1 MSRRLLGR
9 SARFALAGMFATL
22 SFAGIVQAADYPSR
36 PIKLVVPFAAGGST
50 DIVARLVAEYAG
62 RDLKQTIVVENKA
75 GAGGSM
81 GMEQV
86 ARSTPDGYTIGMA
99 TMSTHG
105 SNPAVYRKMNY
116 DPIKDF
122 APVAN
127 VLAVPSILAINPNLP
142 AQNMAEFVALAKK
155 APADRYSF
163 ASPGV
168 GSLGHVN
175 IENFMMLSGIK
186 LLHVPYRGAGPALN
200 DVMGGQVDAITD
212 NLSSTLPQVKG
223 GKLRALAVLG
233 AQRSPLLPDV
243 PTYIELGYPDMGT
256 GGWFGLVAPAGTPKE
271 VIDRLNQAV
280 RAAMQDPEFRKKA
293 EDVGGTLMPTSPQ
306 EFQVQIEQALARY
319 AKVAK
324 AANIQAD

>member
-1 MSRRLLGR
+1 MSRRLSGR
-9 SARFALAGMFATL
+9 FARVALAGIIATL
-22 SFAGIVQAADYPSR
+22 TFAGAARAADYPTR

-75 GAGGSM
+75 GAGGSL

-116 DPIKDF
+116 DPVKDF
-122 APVAN
+122 APIGN
-127 VLAVPSILAINPNLP
+127 VLAVPSIFAVNPQIP
-142 AQNMAEFVALAKK
+142 VKNMAEFVALAKASPDK
-155 APADRYSF
+155 YSF

-175 IENFMMLSGIK
+175 IENFMMLAGMK

-212 NLSSTLPQVKG
+212 NLSSTLPQVAG

-233 AQRSPLLPDV
+233 AQRSPCCRTCP
-243 PTYIELGYPDMGT
+243 PTSNWAIPT
-256 GGWFGLVAPAGTPKE
+256 WA
-271 VIDRLNQAV
+271 
-280 RAAMQDPEFRKKA
+280 RAAGSAWWRRP
-293 EDVGGTLMPTSPQ
+293 
-306 EFQVQIEQALARY
+306 ARRRP
-319 AKVAK
+319 
-324 AANIQAD
+324 

>member
-1 MSRRLLGR
+1 MSRRLSGR
-9 SARFALAGMFATL
+9 FARVALAGIIATL
-22 SFAGIVQAADYPSR
+22 TFAGAARAADYPTR

-75 GAGGSM
+75 SAGGSL

-116 DPIKDF
+116 DPVKDF
-122 APVAN
+122 APIGN
-127 VLAVPSILAINPNLP
+127 VLAVPSIFAVNPQIP
-142 AQNMAEFVALAKK
+142 VKNMAEFVALAKASPDK
-155 APADRYSF
+155 YSF

-175 IENFMMLSGIK
+175 IENFMMLAGMK

-212 NLSSTLPQVKG
+212 NLSSTLPQVAG

-256 GGWFGLVAPAGTPKE
+256 GGWFGLVAPAGTPPA
-271 VIDRLNQAV
+271 VIERLNQAV
-280 RAAMQDPEFRKKA
+280 RAAMDNAEFRKKA
-293 EDVGGTLMPTSPQ
+293 EDVGGTLMPTTPQ
-306 EFQVQIEQALARY
+306 EFQAQINEALARY

>member
-1 MSRRLLGR
+1 MSRRFFGC
-9 SARFALAGMFATL
+9 SARIALAGVCAAL
-22 SFAGIVQAADYPSR
+22 SFAGPAQAADYPSR

-75 GAGGSM
+75 GAGGSL

-86 ARSTPDGYTIGMA
+86 ARSTADGYTIGMA

-116 DPIKDF
+116 DPLKDF
-122 APVAN
+122 EPVAN
-127 VLAVPSILAINPNLP
+127 VLAVPSIFAINPQIP
-142 AQNMAEFVALAKK
+142 ARNMAEFVALAKGQ
-155 APADRYSF
+155 ADKYSF

-168 GSLGHVN
+168 GLAGPREHR
-175 IENFMMLSGIK
+175 E
-186 LLHVPYRGAGPALN
+186 LHDAGRHQAAARAVPRRGPALN

-212 NLSSTLPQVKG
+212 NLSSTLPQVLG
-223 GKLRALAVLG
+223 GKLRPLAVLG
-233 AQRSPLLPDV
+233 AERSPLLPDV

-256 GGWFGLVAPAGTPKE
+256 GGWFGLVAPAGTPPA
-271 VIDRLNQAV
+271 VIERLNQAV

-293 EDVGGTLMPTSPQ
+293 EDVGGTLMPTTPQ
-306 EFQVQIEQALARY
+306 EFKTQIEQALARY

>member
-1 MSRRLLGR
+1 MSRRFFGC
-9 SARFALAGMFATL
+9 SARIALAGVCAALFL
-22 SFAGIVQAADYPSR
+22 AGPAHAADYPSR

-75 GAGGSM
+75 GAGGSL

-86 ARSTPDGYTIGMA
+86 ARSTADGYTIGMA

-116 DPIKDF
+116 DPLKDF
-122 APVAN
+122 EPVAN
-127 VLAVPSILAINPNLP
+127 VLAVPSIFAINPQIP
-142 AQNMAEFVALAKK
+142 ARNMAEFVALAKGQ
-155 APADRYSF
+155 ADKYSF

-175 IENFMMLSGIK
+175 VENFMMLAGIK

-212 NLSSTLPQVKG
+212 NLSSTLPQVLG
-223 GKLRALAVLG
+223 GKLRPLAVLG
-233 AQRSPLLPDV
+233 AERSPLLPDV

-256 GGWFGLVAPAGTPKE
+256 GGWFGLVAPAGTPPA
-271 VIDRLNQAV
+271 VIERLNQAV
-280 RAAMQDPEFRKKA
+280 RAAMRDPEFRKKA

-306 EFQVQIEQALARY
+306 EFKVQIEQALARY

>member
-1 MSRRLLGR
+1 MKLTKTAIAVALLSGASLIAGAA
-9 SARFALAGMFATL
+9 SA
-22 SFAGIVQAADYPSR
+22 QQADYPNKPVR
-36 PIKLVVPFAAGGST
+36 LIVPFAPGGT
-50 DIVARLVAEYAG
+50 ADIIG
-62 RDLKQTIVVENKA
+62 RVFAAQLGTELGATVVVENKA
-75 GAGGSM
+75 GAGGSL

-86 ARSTPDGYTIGMA
+86 ARSTADGYTIGMA

-116 DPIKDF
+116 DPLKDF
-122 APVAN
+122 EPVAN
-127 VLAVPSILAINPNLP
+127 VLAVPSIFAINPQVP
-142 AQNMAEFVALAKK
+142 ARNMAEFVALAKGQ
-155 APADRYSF
+155 ADKYSF

-175 IENFMMLSGIK
+175 IENFMMLAGIK

-212 NLSSTLPQVKG
+212 NLSSTLPQVLG
-223 GKLRALAVLG
+223 GKLRPLAVLG
-233 AQRSPLLPDV
+233 AERSPLLPDV

-256 GGWFGLVAPAGTPKE
+256 GGWFGLVAPAGTPPA
-271 VIDRLNQAV
+271 VIERLNQAV
-280 RAAMQDPEFRKKA
+280 RAAMRDPEFRKKA
-293 EDVGGTLMPTSPQ
+293 EDVGGTLMPTTPQ
-306 EFQVQIEQALARY
+306 EFKVQIEQALARY

>member
-1 MSRRLLGR
+1 MSRRFR
-9 SARFALAGMFATL
+9 PVRARRARRHHRHADLCRRRP
-22 SFAGIVQAADYPSR
+22 AADYPTR

-75 GAGGSM
+75 GAGGSL

-116 DPIKDF
+116 DPVKDF
-122 APVAN
+122 APIGNAGRAQYLRGQSADPGQEHGRVRGAGQG
-127 VLAVPSILAINPNLP
+127 LAD
-142 AQNMAEFVALAKK
+142 K
-155 APADRYSF
+155 YSF

-175 IENFMMLSGIK
+175 IENFMMLAGMK

-212 NLSSTLPQVKG
+212 NLSSTLPQVAG

-233 AQRSPLLPDV
+233 AQRSPCCRTCP
-243 PTYIELGYPDMGT
+243 PTSSWAIPT
-256 GGWFGLVAPAGTPKE
+256 WA
-271 VIDRLNQAV
+271 
-280 RAAMQDPEFRKKA
+280 RAAGSAWWRRP
-293 EDVGGTLMPTSPQ
+293 
-306 EFQVQIEQALARY
+306 ARRRP
-319 AKVAK
+319 
-324 AANIQAD
+324 

>member
-1 MSRRLLGR
+1 MSRRVFGR
-9 SARFALAGMFATL
+9 PAKAALAGLCAVAL
-22 SFAGIVQAADYPSR
+22 YAAPGQAAEYPSR
-36 PIKLVVPFAAGGST
+36 PIKLIVPFAAGGST
-50 DIVARLVAEYAG
+50 DIAARLVAEYAG
-62 RDLKQTIVVENKA
+62 RELKQTIVVENKA
-75 GAGGSM
+75 GAGGSL

-86 ARSTPDGYTIGMA
+86 ARAEADGYTIGMA

-122 APVAN
+122 APIGN
-127 VLAVPSILAINPNLP
+127 VLAVPSIFAINPNIP
-142 AQNMAEFVALAKK
+142 AKTMAEFVALAK
-155 APADRYSF
+155 ATPERYSF

-168 GSLGHVN
+168 GSFGHVN
-175 IENFMMLSGIK
+175 IENFMMLAQMR

-212 NLSSTLPQVKG
+212 NLSSTLPQVLG

-233 AQRSPLLPDV
+233 AERSPLLPEV

-256 GGWFGLVAPAGTPKE
+256 GGWFGLVAPAGTP
-271 VIDRLNQAV
+271 VAVVDRLNKAV
-280 RAAMQDPEFRKKA
+280 RAAMDNAEFRKKA
-293 EDVGGTLMPTSPQ
+293 EDVGGTLMPTTPQ

>member
-1 MSRRLLGR
+1 MSRRFFGC
-9 SARFALAGMFATL
+9 SARIALAGVCAAL
-22 SFAGIVQAADYPSR
+22 SFAGPAHAADYPSR

-75 GAGGSM
+75 GAGGSL

-86 ARSTPDGYTIGMA
+86 ARSTADGYTIGMA

-116 DPIKDF
+116 DPLKDF
-122 APVAN
+122 EPVAN
-127 VLAVPSILAINPNLP
+127 VLAVPSIFAINPQVP
-142 AQNMAEFVALAKK
+142 AKNMAEFVALAKGQ
-155 APADRYSF
+155 ADKYSF

-175 IENFMMLSGIK
+175 IENFMMLAGIK

-212 NLSSTLPQVKG
+212 NLSSTLPQVLG
-223 GKLRALAVLG
+223 GKLRPLAVLG
-233 AQRSPLLPDV
+233 AERSPLLPDV

-256 GGWFGLVAPAGTPKE
+256 GGWFGLVAPAGTPDA
-271 VIDRLNQAV
+271 VVRRLNDAV
-280 RAAMQDPEFRKKA
+280 RRALA
-293 EDVGGTLMPTSPQ
+293 EPALVQRLATLGAEPDTGTPQ
-306 EFQVQIEQALARY
+306 EFTQRIAQTL
-319 AKVAK
+319 
-324 AANIQAD
+324 AANRKIIETAAIKLDE

>member
-1 MSRRLLGR
+1 MSRRFFGC
-9 SARFALAGMFATL
+9 SARIALAGVCAAL
-22 SFAGIVQAADYPSR
+22 SFAGQAQAADYPSR

-75 GAGGSM
+75 GAGGSL

-86 ARSTPDGYTIGMA
+86 ARSTADGYTLGMA

-105 SNPAVYRKMNY
+105 SNPAVYRRMNY
-116 DPIKDF
+116 DPLKDF
-122 APVAN
+122 EPVAN
-127 VLAVPSILAINPNLP
+127 VLAVPSIFAINPQVP
-142 AQNMAEFVALAKK
+142 AKDMAEFVALAKGQTDK
-155 APADRYSF
+155 YSF

-175 IENFMMLSGIK
+175 IENFMMLAGIK

-212 NLSSTLPQVKG
+212 NLSSTLPQVLG
-223 GKLRALAVLG
+223 GKLRPLAVLG

-256 GGWFGLVAPAGTPKE
+256 GGWFGLVAPAGTPPA
-271 VIDRLNQAV
+271 VIERLNQAV
-280 RAAMQDPEFRKKA
+280 RAAMRDPEFRKKA
-293 EDVGGTLMPTSPQ
+293 EEVGGTLMPTSPQ
-306 EFQVQIEQALARY
+306 EFKVQIEQALARY